1 MNSPTRYSPEVRE
14 RAVRLVLEHQGE
26 HDSQWS
32 AIPSMA
38 SKLGCTAETLRKWV
52 RQADRPAQPR
62 LDAPPHVLRPVPR
75 PENAAEL
82 VDRAHRIDR
91 DLGVHRVRD
100 PALHPHVERRALAH
114 QGDPGTAPPRLVHPG
129 PRPHPVT
136 LRRRVRRDHAGPR
149 LRVGEHRH
157 RAPVQRRRL
166 GIPRAGYSMTGIF
179 ASQSTFKSGSR
190 MNWPVRIRAIS

>member
-1 MNSPTRYSPEVRE
+1 MNSPIRYSPEVRE
-14 RAVRLVLEHQGE
+14 RAVRLVLEPQGE

-62 LDAPPHVLRPVPR
+62 
-75 PENAAEL
+75 PENAAQL

-149 LRVGEHRH
+149 LRVREHRH

-166 GIPRAGYSMTGIF
+166 GTPGAGYSMTGIC
-179 ASQSTFKSGSR
+179 ASQGLFEPPGSR
-190 MNWPVRIRAIS
+190 MN